1 MKPLMLITGPVA
13 TRSGYGSHTRDL
25 VRSLIS
31 MDKFDIKI
39 IATYPNSDF
48 GGKNIIEKLKKLKK
62 YKNIHIFSSLGRYYY
77 HGILALNKI
86 NNSVVCVGNSSSGI
100 KETAIFKCPVVNIGP
115 RQNGRFRST
124 NVFDVKYSTN
134 QIYDTIL
141 KCIYDMK
148 IRKKCINSK
157 NLYGGGK
164 TGIRIT
170 KFIENLKIPKSKIL
184 LKKITY

>member
-1 MKPLMLITGPVA
+1 MRVRFSLRPPIFLFKMKKTFEI
-13 TRSGYGSHTRDL
+13 D
-25 VRSLIS
+25 
-31 MDKFDIKI
+31 
-39 IATYPNSDF
+39 
-48 GGKNIIEKLKKLKK
+48 
-62 YKNIHIFSSLGRYYY
+62 
-77 HGILALNKI
+77 KI
-86 NNSVVCVGNSSSGI
+86 NNLVVCVGNSSSGI